1 MNKYLFFIVNK
12 YKIVNIS
19 RIRKKYTMKL
29 CKFLDDVIGGM
40 VSMTPAATPYLEARR
55 RKKTFG
61 TKSNNP
67 LPFPDF
73 RRGKKIYIG

>member
-40 VSMTPAATPYLEARR
+40 VSMTPAATP
-55 RKKTFG
+55 
-61 TKSNNP
+61 
-67 LPFPDF
+67 
-73 RRGKKIYIG
+73 